1 MDQGWETKE
10 EIRAAFE
17 AKGLAF
23 SERKLERWREERL
36 LPDVDQLPL
45 AYKGSEVRYP
55 VGTAAQA
62 IAVQELLTEKRKFD
76 YVGWELWWRGFSI
89 DERHWRPRLIQA
101 ARWGDK
107 ALRIFKLLSRRDD
120 ERDSADTIADRTVQA
135 GSSNSFY
142 LKIKRRVSQQDLP
155 ALLGM
160 LLDVAAGDFEGAI
173 PEVLELP
180 LKRAFDME
188 DFRELSDAKKPPP
201 DLIER
206 EFPPDLIQRWGARLT
221 DELPSVLRD
230 IARVSRRYSLAEV
243 TDFPQVELE
252 AARDDVRRTL
262 QMTCDSYDAISW
274 LYGRKSFGLRLA
286 AWVAQTSPPSAKA
299 FFTLVFAA
307 RRRDGHPV
315 LSSEDICRLANDASL
330 LRERS
335 IKLREL
341 QNDPRFSEVLS
352 PKRLRHGLQGQDE
365 QWTLLKEIEAAR
377 IRK

>member
-1 MDQGWETKE
+1 M
-10 EIRAAFE
+10 
-17 AKGLAF
+17 
-23 SERKLERWREERL
+23 
-36 LPDVDQLPL
+36 
-45 AYKGSEVRYP
+45 
-55 VGTAAQA
+55 
-62 IAVQELLTEKRKFD
+62 
-76 YVGWELWWRGFSI
+76 
-89 DERHWRPRLIQA
+89 
-101 ARWGDK
+101 GDK
-107 ALRIFKLLSRRDD
+107 ALRIFKLLNRRN
-120 ERDSADTIADRTVQA
+120 ETQEAAPTIADRTVQA
-135 GSSNSFY
+135 GSSNSLY
-142 LKIKRRVSQQDLP
+142 LKIKRRVTQEDLP
-155 ALLGM
+155 TLLGM
-160 LLDVAAGDFEGAI
+160 LLDVASGDFQGRI
-173 PEVLELP
+173 PEGLESP

-188 DFRELSDAKKPPP
+188 DFRESSDAKKPPP

-206 EFPPDLIQRWGARLT
+206 ESPPDLIQRWGARLT

-243 TDFPQVELE
+243 TDFPKVELE

-262 QMTCDSYDAISW
+262 QVACDSYDAILW

-315 LSSEDICRLANDASL
+315 LSSEEICRLANDASL

-352 PKRLRHGLQGQDE
+352 PKRLRQGLRGPDE

-377 IRK
+377 LKK